1 MSQDRRNRREPDV
14 ITGAQRAPAG
24 NAGDA
29 AARIAGLQR
38 RIKRLRGKTIA
49 AVLLALAIF
58 AGAVWGGSAASVR
71 EQSIRLMLGQK
82 NYKEEGTEGP
92 QYYAAEYKDAG
103 ELREA
108 GAEMG
113 RDIAREGIVL
123 LKNENGVLPLRKG
136 AAVSVFGKAAVK
148 PVLSS
153 SAAVK
158 LETVSRGDAVA
169 QDGIDQSVVS
179 RRGQNSG
186 RKERAQQHD
195 RDHNGNQFSY
205 NTCSHSCLPH

>member
-1 MSQDRRNRREPDV
+1 M

-158 LETVSRGDAVA
+158 SAK
-169 QDGIDQSVVS
+169 S
-179 RRGQNSG
+179 
-186 RKERAQQHD
+186 
-195 RDHNGNQFSY
+195 
-205 NTCSHSCLPH
+205 

>member
-1 MSQDRRNRREPDV
+1 M

-82 NYKEEGTEGP
+82 NYKERKERKDLSIM
-92 QYYAAEYKDAG
+92 AAEYKDPA

-123 LKNENGVLPLRKG
+123 LKTSTVCCRCVESGGQRFPAKRQ
-136 AAVSVFGKAAVK
+136 
-148 PVLSS
+148 SS
-153 SAAVK
+153 P
-158 LETVSRGDAVA
+158 
-169 QDGIDQSVVS
+169 
-179 RRGQNSG
+179 
-186 RKERAQQHD
+186 
-195 RDHNGNQFSY
+195 
-205 NTCSHSCLPH
+205 C